1 MEILN
6 DMKGNVSGKVL
17 LTKDDVDILKDAL
30 IFYSDELIFY
40 SDEFGTADESLTLTL
55 IKQFQSLQDNIK

>member
-1 MEILN
+1 
-6 DMKGNVSGKVL
+6 MKGNVSGKVL

-30 IFYSDELIFY
+30 IFYSDE
-40 SDEFGTADESLTLTL
+40 FGTADESLTLNTL

>member
-30 IFYSDELIFY
+30 IFYRNESGIP
-40 SDEFGTADESLTLTL
+40 DESLALNTL
-55 IKQFQSLQDNIK
+55 IKQLQSLQDNIK

>member
-17 LTKDDVDILKDAL
+17 LTKNDTDVLKDAL
-30 IFYSDELIFY
+30 IFYRNESGIP
-40 SDEFGTADESLTLTL
+40 DESLALNTL
-55 IKQFQSLQDNIK
+55 IKQLQSLQDNIK